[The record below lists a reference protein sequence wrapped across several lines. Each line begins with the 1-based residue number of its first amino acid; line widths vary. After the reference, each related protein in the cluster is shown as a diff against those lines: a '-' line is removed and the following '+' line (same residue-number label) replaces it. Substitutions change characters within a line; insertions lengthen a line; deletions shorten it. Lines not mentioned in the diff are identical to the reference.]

1 MTAQEMNDL
10 KSKIKSLC
18 SKRGGFGSLSSFS
31 GSSYNFSTTPVDG
44 GIIRA
49 EHGQKTIDIALEI
62 EDIDGL
68 HLAKK
73 EIPKSVLLS

>member
-49 EHGQKTIDIALEI
+49 
-62 EDIDGL
+62 
-68 HLAKK
+68 
-73 EIPKSVLLS
+73 